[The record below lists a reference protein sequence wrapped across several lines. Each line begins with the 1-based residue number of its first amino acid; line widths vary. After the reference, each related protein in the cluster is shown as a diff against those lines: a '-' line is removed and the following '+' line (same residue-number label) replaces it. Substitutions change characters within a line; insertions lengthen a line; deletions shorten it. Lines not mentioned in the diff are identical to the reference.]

1 MALTARRADLV
12 VGDTSVLELV
22 VATEFTSRSA
32 AAISGRGRFIVAL
45 PGGSVASAF
54 FPVISRSGID
64 WAHVDI
70 FWIDERAVAPDHPD
84 SNYGLASRL
93 LLRPAGIDSSRVHRM
108 HGELESLDVAARR
121 ASDALTTA
129 AGDPPRLDLALVG
142 VGEDG
147 HVASIFAGRAGMEAG
162 PQPVIAI
169 HDALKPPPRRLTMTF
184 PVLANARRVIV
195 AGFGAAKARVLHEA
209 LRDASSATPVAELL
223 RRAASSIVLITS

>member
-93 LLRPAGIDSSRVHRM
+93 LLRPAGI
-108 HGELESLDVAARR
+108 ESLDVAARR